1 MNWLDVGTIILL
13 AVSSLYGL
21 ATGLILSLVKI
32 ASYFIAFIVAKV
44 YYIPF
49 STFIIN
55 NTGIYT
61 AISGF
66 IDGRM
71 QNLIS
76 SGHDIIDN
84 VTYDSVQSLNLPKV
98 LENSVTTSVSNITQ
112 GMDTLTLTTV
122 ISSLIVN
129 IISIII
135 IFVTV
140 RVIIMLL
147 GKILDKFASVPII
160 NEFNKL
166 GGFVFGFL
174 KGGLIV
180 FMITALMLPLASLAP
195 NNLIIETLHASK
207 ITRLFYEYNLI
218 LYIFNEM
225 LFNVGF

>member
-1 MNWLDVGTIILL
+1 MNWFDVGTIILL
-13 AVSSLYGL
+13 TVSSLYGL

-55 NTGIYT
+55 NTGLYS
-61 AISGF
+61 AISGL

-71 QNLIS
+71 NSLIS
-76 SGHDIIDN
+76 SGHNIIYD
-84 VTYDSVQSLNLPKV
+84 VTNDSIQSLNLPKV
-98 LENSVTTSVSNITQ
+98 LENSVTTSVSSIAE
-112 GMDTLTLTTV
+112 GMKTLTLTTV
-122 ISSLIVN
+122 ITSIIIN

-140 RVIIMLL
+140 RVVIMLL
-147 GKILDKFASVPII
+147 GKILDRFASFPII
-160 NEFNKL
+160 NEFNKV
-166 GGFVFGFL
+166 GGFIFGFL

-195 NNLIIETLHASK
+195 NNIIIESLYASK
-207 ITRLFYEYNLI
+207 ITKLFYEYNLI

-225 LFNVGF
+225 LFNVGL